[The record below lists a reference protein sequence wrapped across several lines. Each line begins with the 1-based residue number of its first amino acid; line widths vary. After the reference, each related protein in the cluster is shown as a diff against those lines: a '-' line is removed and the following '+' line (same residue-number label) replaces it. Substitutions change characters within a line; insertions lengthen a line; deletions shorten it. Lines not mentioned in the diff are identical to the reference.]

1 MVVIARP
8 AGAAGLMGSYTGTVR
23 SGTSSASLRT
33 GATIASRKAST
44 SPSGPKRRRSGRS
57 SRGGGTGSATVSTVS
72 GSRSRRAH
80 ASPIGTRAAEAGVS
94 STQVTT
100 SAPSGRSPTRGP
112 ARMRGSWP
120 RATTSLATDPTRATE
135 RPRPWVAMH
144 ATAEPRCLGPGGWL
158 RPGRGRRP
166 RSAAPHV
173 RARRRAAQ
181 PLAPLTCWTRCVV
194 DYLFA
199 SAEKTSSRL
208 RMTRTRWSRRTA
220 SWIVRPLFWSSHRP
234 MPSPFGSMTPASRT
248 RPSP

>member
-144 ATAEPRCLGPGGWL
+144 ATAEPRCL
-158 RPGRGRRP
+158 
-166 RSAAPHV
+166 
-173 RARRRAAQ
+173 RARWM
-181 PLAPLTCWTRCVV
+181 AP
-194 DYLFA
+194 A
-199 SAEKTSSRL
+199 GSRS
-208 RMTRTRWSRRTA
+208 TTTVRRT
-220 SWIVRPLFWSSHRP
+220 SCSSSKARR
-234 MPSPFGSMTPASRT
+234 PASRT
-248 RPSP
+248 PDLLDEVRRRLPVRVRRENE